1 MKKIIY
7 VLFTIELL
15 IVSLLGLNIVKDNEI
30 NNILYNDTT
39 SISVMF
45 KDYKKLN
52 KNYSKWIKDIADEN
66 NVAIS
71 KYVFNNNEKLSIYTT
86 DTSLNNNIKL
96 KSGKFPNTNSNEF
109 ISNINTNN
117 SNNSNQVGKFS
128 TMSKDISILIRD
140 FGKISEV
147 GESGIL
153 YISTQNEDTI
163 NKILRELNVDRS
175 IL

>member
-109 ISNINTNN
+109 
-117 SNNSNQVGKFS
+117 
-128 TMSKDISILIRD
+128 
-140 FGKISEV
+140 
-147 GESGIL
+147 
-153 YISTQNEDTI
+153 
-163 NKILRELNVDRS
+163 
-175 IL
+175 

>member
-45 KDYKKLN
+45 KDYKKFN
-52 KNYSKWIKDIADEN
+52 KNYSNWIKDIADEN
-66 NVAIS
+66 NVTIS

-86 DTSLNNNIKL
+86 
-96 KSGKFPNTNSNEF
+96 
-109 ISNINTNN
+109 
-117 SNNSNQVGKFS
+117 
-128 TMSKDISILIRD
+128 
-140 FGKISEV
+140 
-147 GESGIL
+147 
-153 YISTQNEDTI
+153 
-163 NKILRELNVDRS
+163 
-175 IL
+175 

>member
-96 KSGKFPNTNSNEF
+96 KSGKFL
-109 ISNINTNN
+109 
-117 SNNSNQVGKFS
+117 
-128 TMSKDISILIRD
+128 ILIQMNLLV
-140 FGKISEV
+140 I
-147 GESGIL
+147 
-153 YISTQNEDTI
+153 
-163 NKILRELNVDRS
+163 
-175 IL
+175 

>member
-45 KDYKKLN
+45 KDYKKLD
-52 KNYSKWIKDIADEN
+52 KNYSKWIKDITDEN
-66 NVAIS
+66 NVSIS

-86 DTSLNNNIKL
+86 DTSLDNNIKL
-96 KSGKFPNTNSNEF
+96 KSGEFPSANSNEF
-109 ISNINTNN
+109 ISNTNTNN
-117 SNNSNQVGKFS
+117 CNQVGKIS
-128 TMSKDISILIRD
+128 TMSKDISIFIRD
-140 FGKISEV
+140 FDKISEV

-153 YISTQNEDTI
+153 YIST
-163 NKILRELNVDRS
+163 
-175 IL
+175 

>member
-96 KSGKFPNTNSNEF
+96 KS
-109 ISNINTNN
+109 
-117 SNNSNQVGKFS
+117 
-128 TMSKDISILIRD
+128 R
-140 FGKISEV
+140 KIS
-147 GESGIL
+147 
-153 YISTQNEDTI
+153 
-163 NKILRELNVDRS
+163 
-175 IL
+175 